1 MPHFIFL
8 TIYHIPI
15 QHGSANIL
23 ATKFT
28 PLDPLQLV
36 DKTSDEDVTVLSLKR
51 QIQERQGLISM
62 LDQAGAA
69 TKVSVSRACF
79 SEASEELSEAVDD
92 LKP

>member
-8 TIYHIPI
+8 TFYHIPI
-15 QHGSANIL
+15 QHGLANIL

-36 DKTSDEDVTVLSLKR
+36 DKTTDEDVTVLSLKR

-69 TKVSVSRACF
+69 TKVSVSRAGF
-79 SEASEELSEAVDD
+79 SEASEGLSEAVDD